1 MAAISKQI
9 LYKNILK
16 HLKTNP
22 YGLSSTDLARN
33 LNINRMTLVKY
44 LNIMQANGL
53 IEYRNIGMAK
63 VWHITS
69 KYDLINS
76 ILRGESAPIQAIIA
90 GQHIKIRNEMGDMIP
105 LSLFRVIKA
114 ALSLS
119 KNPSKTQYE
128 AGQLVAKN
136 SIYVNQD
143 LNAESAIKTL
153 ARVFIGLRL
162 GIILPLQVSPSFWV
176 LKLNE
181 SATSHG
187 TGVKGNSL
195 CHFEAGV
202 ISGIISKSLGVNAV
216 VKETKCIGTNH
227 HHCEFAVKFTKK

>member
-119 KNPSKTQYE
+119 KNPSKTQY
-128 AGQLVAKN
+128 
-136 SIYVNQD
+136 
-143 LNAESAIKTL
+143 
-153 ARVFIGLRL
+153 
-162 GIILPLQVSPSFWV
+162 
-176 LKLNE
+176 
-181 SATSHG
+181 
-187 TGVKGNSL
+187 
-195 CHFEAGV
+195 
-202 ISGIISKSLGVNAV
+202 
-216 VKETKCIGTNH
+216 
-227 HHCEFAVKFTKK
+227 